1 MFKKYIAAFTILAV
15 LLLIACAYE
24 VKRIPS
30 GLVLVPSSE
39 GESIKSIYLSENV
52 IVDLSTGYKR
62 TLKQSTRW
70 DFVGKIAEGDIY
82 KPHGQVLTVEGAHVH
97 EAYIVIYN
105 AQLIGFYLPVE
116 KAFSPISTKLS
127 LPIK

>member
-1 MFKKYIAAFTILAV
+1 MFQKYIIAFTLLA
-15 LLLIACAYE
+15 LLQLMACASE

-30 GLVLVPSSE
+30 RLVLVPSSK
-39 GESIKSIYLSENV
+39 GESIKSIYLTENV

-82 KPHGQVLTVEGAHVH
+82 KPHDQVLTVEGAHVH
-97 EAYIVIYN
+97 EAYIVISN

-116 KAFSPISTKLS
+116 KAFSPISPKLS